1 MPCPD
6 CGHVLNN
13 GSGCQTKNAVV
24 PPEARG
30 WNIEPTSPDL
40 LAWVRQTLNEH
51 EIVAELE
58 EVRRRGGVEL
68 KDFIHELEAGVPPG
82 E

>member
-1 MPCPD
+1 
-6 CGHVLNN
+6 
-13 GSGCQTKNAVV
+13 V

-30 WNIEPTSPDL
+30 WTIEHTPADL
-40 LAWVRQTLNEH
+40 LAWVRQTLNEQ

-58 EVRRRGGVEL
+58 EVRRRGGAEL
-68 KDFIHELEAGVPPG
+68 KDFIHEIEAGVPPG